1 MTEVEILTKQNQGR
15 WNLVKGRSIMTQDKA
30 FAILDKIEKMLLE
43 LNLDTNELLTLYAR
57 ITNIVISEVDE

>member
-1 MTEVEILTKQNQGR
+1 
-15 WNLVKGRSIMTQDKA
+15 MTQDKA